1 MRNRIFGLETEYGC
15 MPPDSDPF
23 LSPDFISVKS
33 KDYIFYK
40 ESLGIIDIHYRGR
53 DEPPGNGGFL
63 FNGGRFYID
72 MGHVEFATP
81 ECRGLFDLVAS
92 DRAGEVIVQRALEEL
107 GLADEA
113 GFFKNN
119 IDHYTG
125 ATFGCHE
132 NYLVRR
138 DVPFSQVLLPAMLPF
153 FVTRQIFAG
162 SGRVGCHTDIFE
174 YGNTEEQEVDF
185 QISQRADHIVTEIYQ
200 WIQFSRAI
208 INTRDEPLADWGLY
222 RRLHLLVGDSNM
234 SEYATALKVGTTAL
248 MLDLL
253 EEGIISEI
261 KLLDA
266 VQAIRDISRDMSF
279 KWEVQLEDGRYTT
292 ATEIQFQYLNL
303 AERHLRG
310 RDEEVDWVLDEW
322 RFVLD
327 GLTYDPMSLMDRL
340 DWVTKK
346 WLLETFMQNEGL
358 DWSDTWIQS
367 LDLEYHNLNPKKGL
381 YLDLLERGSIKR
393 IVDDERINRAIVS
406 PPADTRARARS
417 QVMRALAGYR
427 ARYVIDWD
435 SIYVEEEKFLNMDDP
450 FLTYEE
456 EAKEFI
462 RDCEGG
468 TTSADSTESD
478 GTESDGTELENTESE
493 NTESRDSTG
502 PKDDADSKDE
512 TTSQE

>member
-1 MRNRIFGLETEYGC
+1 MRNRLYGLEIEYGC

-23 LSPDFISVKS
+23 LSPDYISVKT
-33 KDYIFYK
+33 KDCVFRR
-40 ESLGIIDIHYRGR
+40 EGLGIVDIHYRGR

-63 FNGGRFYID
+63 FNGGRVYID
-72 MGHVEFATP
+72 MGHVEYATP

-92 DRAGEVIVQRALEEL
+92 DRAGEVIMQRALDQL

-138 DVPFSQVLLPAMLPF
+138 DVPFSQVLLPAILPF
-153 FVTRQIFAG
+153 FVSRQIFAG
-162 SGRVGCHTDIFE
+162 AGRVGCHTDIFE
-174 YGNTEEQEVDF
+174 YGGGEEGEVPY

-248 MLDLL
+248 VLELL
-253 EEGIISEI
+253 EERIVPEV
-261 KLLDA
+261 KMLDP
-266 VQAIRDISRDMSF
+266 VQAIRDISRDMTF
-279 KWEVQLEDGRYTT
+279 QWEVQLEDGRRTT
-292 ATEIQFQYLNL
+292 ALEVQRRYLEL
-303 AERHLRG
+303 AESGLRG
-310 RDEEVDWVLDEW
+310 KDPEGDWVLDEW

-327 GLTYDPMSLMDRL
+327 ALACDPMALMDRI

-346 WLLETFMQNEGL
+346 WLLETFMEAEGR
-358 DWSDTWIQS
+358 DWDDPWIQS
-367 LDLEYHNLNPKKGL
+367 LDLEYHNLNPARGL
-381 YLDLLERGSIKR
+381 YHDLRQRGLLLAV
-393 IVDDERINRAIVS
+393 VDDEQVNRAIVK

-417 QVMRALAGYR
+417 KVMRALSGHK

-435 SIYVEEEKFLNMDDP
+435 SIYVEDEKYLNLDDP
-450 FLTYEE
+450 FLSYEAE
-456 EAKEFI
+456 TDAFIKECG
-462 RDCEGG
+462 RAPDV
-468 TTSADSTESD
+468 
-478 GTESDGTELENTESE
+478 
-493 NTESRDSTG
+493 G
-502 PKDDADSKDE
+502 PAGV
-512 TTSQE
+512 

>member
-1 MRNRIFGLETEYGC
+1 MRNRLYGLEIEYGC

-23 LSPDFISVKS
+23 LSPDYISVKT
-33 KDYIFYK
+33 KDCVFYR
-40 ESLGIIDIHYRGR
+40 EGLGIVDIHYRGR

-63 FNGGRFYID
+63 FNGGRVYID
-72 MGHVEFATP
+72 MGHVEYATP

-92 DRAGEVIVQRALEEL
+92 DRAGEVIMQRALDQL
-107 GLADEA
+107 GLAEEA

-138 DVPFSQVLLPAMLPF
+138 DVPFSQVLLPAILPF
-153 FVTRQIFAG
+153 FVSRQIYAG
-162 SGRVGCHTDIFE
+162 AGRVGCHTDIFE
-174 YGNTEEQEVDF
+174 YGSGEEGEVPY

-248 MLDLL
+248 MLELL
-253 EEGIISEI
+253 EERIVPEV
-261 KLLDA
+261 KMLDP
-266 VQAIRDISRDMSF
+266 VQAIRDISRDMTF
-279 KWEVQLEDGRYTT
+279 RWEVQLEDGRYTT
-292 ATEIQFQYLNL
+292 ALEVQRRYLQL
-303 AERHLRG
+303 AETYLRG
-310 RDEEVDWVLDEW
+310 KDPEGDWVLDEW

-327 GLTYDPMSLMDRL
+327 ALACDPMALMDRI

-346 WLLETFMQNEGL
+346 WLLETFMEAEGK
-358 DWSDTWIQS
+358 DWDDPWIQS
-367 LDLEYHNLNPKKGL
+367 LDLEYHNLNPARGL
-381 YLDLLERGSIKR
+381 YHDLRQRGVLLAV
-393 IVDDERINRAIVS
+393 VDDEQVNQAIVK

-417 QVMRALAGYR
+417 KVMRALSGHK

-435 SIYVEEEKFLNMDDP
+435 SIYVEDEKYLNLDDP
-450 FLTYEE
+450 FLSYEAE
-456 EAKEFI
+456 TDAFIKECG
-462 RDCEGG
+462 RAPDVPSGV
-468 TTSADSTESD
+468 
-478 GTESDGTELENTESE
+478 
-493 NTESRDSTG
+493 
-502 PKDDADSKDE
+502 
-512 TTSQE
+512 